1 VRLCLTALCEA
12 LAAQGFKADA
22 TAALKAADAKLA

>member
-12 LAAQGFKADA
+12 LTAQGFKAEA
-22 TAALKAADAKLA
+22 RAALAASDRRLA